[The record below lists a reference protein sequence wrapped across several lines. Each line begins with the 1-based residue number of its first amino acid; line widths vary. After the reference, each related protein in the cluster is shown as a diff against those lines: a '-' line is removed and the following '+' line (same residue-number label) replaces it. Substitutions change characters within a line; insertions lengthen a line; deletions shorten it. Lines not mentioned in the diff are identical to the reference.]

1 MQRPAINDIDVEEL
15 ADGYHEVVAVA
26 DVPTAVA
33 VVAAVRLINELAAGD
48 EDMLDYAAHLLV

>member
-15 ADGYHEVVAVA
+15 ADGFHEAVA
-26 DVPTAVA
+26 TADVTAAVA